1 MVVFRIPLADSNIEK
16 LKSRSKFFISRFHY
30 KKKSSLREYL
40 EGIEIKVTREEY
52 LGIVLRS
59 FVNTFLILLTLFTI
73 GLAIVGHSIFRTY
86 GFGLIM
92 LISIFIAFSFSIS
105 IAFSQLAYPRVFVS
119 RREEDIERNL
129 IFALEDILIQL
140 NSGIPLFDILTNI
153 SISEYGELSAEFKKA
168 VKRIGAGEPEAEVLA
183 DISSKSHSV
192 FLKRTLWQ
200 ISNGLNAGSDMSMI
214 IRENIKTLNEEQ
226 MIQIQNY
233 GNKLN
238 PLIMM
243 YMLVS
248 VIVPALSVSFMT
260 VVASM
265 IGLEKDLTTGLFLI
279 FFVLVL
285 FFQIMFLGIIKSKRP
300 SLL

>member
-16 LKSRSKFFISRFHY
+16 LKSRSKFFASKFHY
-30 KKKSSLREYL
+30 KKKSSLKEYL
-40 EGIEIKVTREEY
+40 EEINIKLTREEY
-52 LGIVLRS
+52 LGIVFRS
-59 FVNTFLILLTLFTI
+59 FVNTFLILLIVFASLLMVAGIPGFWVYAL
-73 GLAIVGHSIFRTY
+73 GLSGI
-86 GFGLIM
+86 
-92 LISIFIAFSFSIS
+92 FSIS
-105 IAFSQLAYPRVFVS
+105 IAFSQLAYPKVFAS
-119 RREEDIERNL
+119 KREKDIEKNL

-153 SISEYGELSAEFKKA
+153 SMSDYGELSLEFRNA
-168 VKRIGAGEPEAEVLA
+168 VKKIGAGEPEAEVLA
-183 DISSKSHSV
+183 DISAKSHSV

-214 IRENIKTLNEEQ
+214 IVENIRTLNEEQ

-243 YMLVS
+243 YMLIS

-265 IGLEKDLTTGLFLI
+265 IGLEKNLTMGLFLG
-279 FFVLVL
+279 FFVFVVL
-285 FFQIMFLGIIKSKRP
+285 FQIMFLGMIKSKRP

>member
-1 MVVFRIPLADSNIEK
+1 MKFSIPFTFSNVKK
-16 LKSRSKFFISRFHY
+16 LKFRSKPFINWFHH
-30 KKKSSLREYL
+30 KKDSSLEGYL
-40 EGIEIKVTREEY
+40 RWIGIKLTHEEY
-52 LGIVLRS
+52 LSITLRS
-59 FVNTFLILLTLFTI
+59 FVNLFLILFIVFSIVLMIAEVGFFYLFGA
-73 GLAIVGHSIFRTY
+73 GLAALFA
-86 GFGLIM
+86 GFV
-92 LISIFIAFSFSIS
+92 S
-105 IAFSQLAYPRVFVS
+105 FSQLAYPRVFVS
-119 RREEDIERNL
+119 RKEKDIEKNL

-153 SISEYGELSAEFKKA
+153 SNSNYGDLSVEFRKA
-168 VKRIGAGEPEAEVLA
+168 VKRIGSGEPEAEVLA
-183 DISSKSHSV
+183 DLSKNSHSV
-192 FLKRTLWQ
+192 FFKRTLWQ
-200 ISNGLNAGSDMSMI
+200 ISNGLNAGSDMSEI
-214 IRENIKTLNEEQ
+214 IRDNIKTLNEEQ

-265 IGLEKDLTTGLFLI
+265 IGLEENLTKGMFIGLFI
-279 FFVLVL
+279 LVV
-285 FFQIMFLGIIKSKRP
+285 FFQIMFLGMIKSKRP

>member
-1 MVVFRIPLADSNIEK
+1 MVLFRIPLADSNIEK
-16 LKSRSKFFISRFHY
+16 LKSRSKIFAAKFHY
-30 KKKSSLREYL
+30 KKKSSLQGYL
-40 EGIEIKVTREEY
+40 NEVDIKLTREEY

-59 FVNTFLILLTLFTI
+59 FVNTFLILFILFSTI
-73 GLAIVGHSIFRTY
+73 FVVIGIPSFWIYSLGL
-86 GFGLIM
+86 GLM
-92 LISIFIAFSFSIS
+92 FSMSTS
-105 IAFSQLAYPRVFVS
+105 FSQLAYPRVFVA
-119 RREEDIERNL
+119 RREKDIEKNL
-129 IFALEDILIQL
+129 IFGLEDILIQL

-153 SISEYGELSAEFKKA
+153 SMSEYGELSAEFKKA
-168 VKRIGAGEPEAEVLA
+168 VKRIGAGEPESEVLS

-200 ISNGLNAGSDMSMI
+200 ISNGLNAGSDMSSI

-265 IGLEKDLTTGLFLI
+265 IGLEKDLTMGLFLGL
-279 FFVLVL
+279 FVMVVL
-285 FFQIMFLGIIKSKRP
+285 FQFMFLGMIKSKRP

>member
-1 MVVFRIPLADSNIEK
+1 MVVFRIPLVDSNLEK
-16 LKSRSKFFISRFHY
+16 LKARSKFFASKFHH
-30 KKKSSLREYL
+30 KRKSVLREYL
-40 EGIEIKVTREEY
+40 EEIDVKLTREEY

-59 FVNTFLILLTLFTI
+59 FVNTFLILFIVFNLLLMVVGTSLFW
-73 GLAIVGHSIFRTY
+73 LYA
-86 GFGLIM
+86 FGLS
-92 LISIFIAFSFSIS
+92 LIFSSSIS
-105 IAFSQLAYPRVFVS
+105 FSQLAYPSVFAS
-119 RREEDIERNL
+119 RREKDIEKNL

-153 SISEYGELSAEFKKA
+153 SMSDYGELSFEFRKA
-168 VKRIGAGEPEAEVLA
+168 VKRIGAGEPEAEVLSA
-183 DISSKSHSV
+183 ISSKSHSV
-192 FLKRTLWQ
+192 YLKRTLWQ
-200 ISNGLNAGSDMSMI
+200 ISNGLNAGSDMSSI

-260 VVASM
+260 VIASM
-265 IGLEKDLTTGLFLI
+265 IGLEKNLTMGLFLGFFI
-279 FFVLVL
+279 FVVL
-285 FFQIMFLGIIKSKRP
+285 FQVMFLGMIKSKRP

>member
-1 MVVFRIPLADSNIEK
+1 MVVFKIPLSDSNIEK
-16 LKSRSKFFISRFHY
+16 LKSRSKFFGSRFHH
-30 KKKSSLREYL
+30 KRKSSLQEYL
-40 EGIEIKVTREEY
+40 REIDVRLNREEY

-59 FVNTFLILLTLFTI
+59 FVNTFLIFVILFSSI
-73 GLAIVGHSIFRTY
+73 LMVVGVSAFWIYSLGLSLV
-86 GFGLIM
+86 
-92 LISIFIAFSFSIS
+92 FSMS
-105 IAFSQLAYPRVFVS
+105 IAFSQLSYPKVFVS
-119 RREEDIERNL
+119 RREKDIEKNL

-153 SISEYGELSAEFKKA
+153 SLSNYGELSVEFRKA

-183 DISSKSHSV
+183 DISKRSHSV

-226 MIQIQNY
+226 MIQIQDY

-260 VVASM
+260 VIASM
-265 IGLEKDLTTGLFLI
+265 IGLEENLTKGMFLGLFV
-279 FFVLVL
+279 FVV

>member
-1 MVVFRIPLADSNIEK
+1 MKFRIPFTFSNIEK
-16 LKSRSKFFISRFHY
+16 LKSRSRPFSSRFHH
-30 KKKSSLREYL
+30 KKNSPLESYLRWVDVKL
-40 EGIEIKVTREEY
+40 TREEY

-59 FVNTFLILLTLFTI
+59 FVNLFLILFIILNVVLLVIGIDFYYMI
-73 GLAIVGHSIFRTY
+73 SAGLAGLFA
-86 GFGLIM
+86 GFV
-92 LISIFIAFSFSIS
+92 S
-105 IAFSQLAYPRVFVS
+105 FSQLAYPRVFVS
-119 RREEDIERNL
+119 KKEKDIEKNL

-153 SISEYGELSAEFKKA
+153 SSSNYGELSVEFKKA
-168 VKRIGAGEPEAEVLA
+168 VKRIGSGEPEAGVLA
-183 DISSKSHSV
+183 DLSANSHSV
-192 FLKRTLWQ
+192 FFKRTLWQ
-200 ISNGLNAGSDMSMI
+200 ISNGLNAGSDMSTI
-214 IRENIKTLNEEQ
+214 IRESIKTLNEEQ

-260 VVASM
+260 VIASM
-265 IGLEKDLTTGLFLI
+265 IGLEENFTKGIFAG
-279 FFVLVL
+279 FFVLVV
-285 FFQIMFLGIIKSKRP
+285 FFQIMFLGLIKSKRP